1 MTVNRVVHNQQ
12 RVIQWVIVIGVMLLS
27 LSVGYFLPTEYQIL
41 IMLLTLA
48 AGAFIINILYPPI
61 GLLVLIF
68 SGLLID
74 FEIKTSTSTSINIV
88 VILLP
93 LFIGIWLI
101 DMVVRQHRIRL
112 VPSRVNPPLVTLA
125 VISILAFAIGQFN
138 WFLYAR
144 QAPIFSQLGGLAIIL
159 LSAGAFVFTANI
171 IPEIKWLERLTWLF
185 IIIGSIIL
193 FIRFV
198 PVFGRLAGNLVPSG
212 ATGSVFWIW
221 LCVIPFSQFLV
232 NRKLHL
238 FWRLIFLGLVVLLL
252 YEVMVRGNS
261 WKSGWIPAVAAIG
274 VVIWL
279 HFRKLRVLLGLGG
292 FVIIWF
298 VITEAIQTD
307 QYSYITRLEAW
318 KIIFEEI
325 VKVNPILGLGPS
337 NYRFYT
343 PLFPIMGYSVE
354 FNSHNTYIDLLA
366 QIGFL
371 GLFAFMWLVWELFRI
386 GWRLLNSVTESF
398 SYAYLYGALG
408 GLVGML
414 IAGML
419 GDWILPFVYNVGLRG
434 FRASVIGWI
443 FLGGIV
449 VIDKLNPAVRS
460 NRS

>member
-212 ATGSVFWIW
+212 
-221 LCVIPFSQFLV
+221 
-232 NRKLHL
+232 
-238 FWRLIFLGLVVLLL
+238 
-252 YEVMVRGNS
+252 
-261 WKSGWIPAVAAIG
+261 
-274 VVIWL
+274 
-279 HFRKLRVLLGLGG
+279 
-292 FVIIWF
+292 
-298 VITEAIQTD
+298 
-307 QYSYITRLEAW
+307 
-318 KIIFEEI
+318 
-325 VKVNPILGLGPS
+325 
-337 NYRFYT
+337 
-343 PLFPIMGYSVE
+343 
-354 FNSHNTYIDLLA
+354 
-366 QIGFL
+366 
-371 GLFAFMWLVWELFRI
+371 
-386 GWRLLNSVTESF
+386 
-398 SYAYLYGALG
+398 
-408 GLVGML
+408 
-414 IAGML
+414 
-419 GDWILPFVYNVGLRG
+419 
-434 FRASVIGWI
+434 
-443 FLGGIV
+443 
-449 VIDKLNPAVRS
+449 
-460 NRS
+460 